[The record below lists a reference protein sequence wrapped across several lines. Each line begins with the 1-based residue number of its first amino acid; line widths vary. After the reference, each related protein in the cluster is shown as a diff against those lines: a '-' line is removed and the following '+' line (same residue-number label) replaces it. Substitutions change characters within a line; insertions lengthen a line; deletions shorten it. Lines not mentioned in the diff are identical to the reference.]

1 MMGERDPQKQLWN
14 YQVNL
19 DKRVCSDHPLRRINE
34 TLELGF
40 VRREVAKFYHTKGNV
55 SEDPIIIM
63 KMIVRVALCNILAK
77 RSGSGV
83 SEPWSNGPVEGQLNR
98 LKVLKL
104 QMYGRAGIELLRA
117 RLLPE
122 PAFSDP

>member
-1 MMGERDPQKQLWN
+1 MMGESDPQKQLWN

-83 SEPWSNGPVEGQLNR
+83 SEPWSNGPEIR
-98 LKVLKL
+98 P
-104 QMYGRAGIELLRA
+104 LRIVAQHERRCQNHLFMPALFWASQQCA
-117 RLLPE
+117 RRFL
-122 PAFSDP
+122 

>member
-83 SEPWSNGPVEGQLNR
+83 SEPWSNGPEIRPLRIVAQHERRCQNQLFMPA
-98 LKVLKL
+98 LFWAS
-104 QMYGRAGIELLRA
+104 QQCA
-117 RLLPE
+117 RRFL
-122 PAFSDP
+122 